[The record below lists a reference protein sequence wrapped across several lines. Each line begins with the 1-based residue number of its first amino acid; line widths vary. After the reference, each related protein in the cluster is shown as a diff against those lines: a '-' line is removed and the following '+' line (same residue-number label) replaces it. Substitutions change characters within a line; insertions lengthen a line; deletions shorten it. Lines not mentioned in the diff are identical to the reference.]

1 MLLEL
6 TIKNFAII
14 EDLQVEFSSGLNVLT
29 GETGSGKSIIIDA
42 LSMVLGDRA
51 SKDII
56 KKGKDFAYIEA
67 IFTNYSERL
76 SSIFKEN
83 NIEMGDLIVI
93 SRDIRQDRPSITKV
107 NGRTV
112 PASILVKITDKLI
125 DIFAQNEN
133 TSLMSQSNQRDL
145 IDSFGSAEHK
155 NNLSLLEI
163 KVKGLNRLIEEFQ
176 EKSKST
182 LDKDREIDL
191 LKYQIEEI
199 EDANLTDKDDS
210 DLEERYR
217 FLNNI
222 SGISNNIQESVTLLK
237 SSYENISIEDMMDKL
252 ISLITEI
259 LDTSK
264 DLEPYYNEL
273 EDIRYRLKE
282 VSHSLESYLNSIDYS
297 EEDLV
302 NLESRINLVNNLK
315 KKYGNSVNDIY
326 KYLDKT
332 KSRYEFLN
340 NYEKEMKSLEDEI
353 SKEKN
358 ECLKLAKKMS
368 EERKSISKK
377 FEEKIQKELIE
388 LNIKNAEFKVE
399 FREKPLSQ
407 DGIDDME
414 FMIVTNIGEDF
425 KPLSKIASGGEMS
438 RVMLAFKSILAEKD
452 EIQTLVFDEIDS
464 GISGITAQIVGNKIK
479 KISNCRQVIAISHLP
494 QIVSVADSHYV
505 IEKFQ
510 DENKVIS
517 NIRKL
522 SRNDRIKELARLIGG
537 INITQTALKAAEE
550 MLTKEGE

>member
-155 NNLSLLEI
+155 KNLSLLEI
-163 KVKGLNRLIEEFQ
+163 KVKGLSRLIEEFQ

-353 SKEKN
+353 SKGKN
-358 ECLKLAKKMS
+358 ECLKLAKKIS